1 MIYISLQDPLI
12 ELANAKNAGTLAI
25 ITHIEGPS
33 YRSLGA
39 GMAIFSDGRSVGTLS
54 SGCIEADLKYHAKT
68 AEETGKPVTVR
79 YGEGSKFVDIQL
91 PCGGTLEVTL
101 IYAPDQTVLKN
112 LLSRLQTRESCCL
125 CVDLE
130 NGHISLKDEGTT
142 QTKNNIF
149 CVKMVPE
156 LRFLVFGKGPEASGF
171 VSLTHTACFPSM
183 LLSPDEE
190 MCFEAEKLGC
200 STKHLLRQEF
210 PADIKIDEWT
220 AIVLFFHDHDW
231 EPPILKTALSSN
243 AFYIGAQGSKR
254 ANQILLYELQSLGVE
269 DDQIKKLKGPIG
281 LIAST
286 RDPRMLAVSVL
297 AEIMLNAKLMNS

>member
-1 MIYISLQDPLI
+1 MIYTSQQDPI
-12 ELANAKNAGTLAI
+12 RELAQAGGFGTLAI

-39 GMAIFSDGRSVGTLS
+39 AMAIFPDGRCVGTLS
-54 SGCIEADLKYHAKT
+54 SGCIEADLKFHAKT
-68 AEETGKPVTVR
+68 AQETGKPVTVR

-101 IYAPDQTVLKN
+101 VYTPDQVVLKK
-112 LLSRLQTRESCCL
+112 LLARLQSRKSCCL
-125 CVDLE
+125 CVE
-130 NGHISLKDEGTT
+130 LKTGELSVKEDGVT
-142 QTKNNIF
+142 QTQDGIF

-156 LRFLVFGKGPEASGF
+156 IRFLVFGKGPEASSF
-171 VSLTHTACFPSM
+171 VSLTQAACFPSM

-190 MCFEAEKLGC
+190 MCFDAEQKGC

-210 PADIKIDEWT
+210 PGDIKIDEWT

-254 ANQILLYELQSLGVE
+254 ANQILLYELQTLGVE
-269 DDQIKKLKGPIG
+269 SDDLNKLKGPIG

-286 RDPRMLAVSVL
+286 RDSRMLAISVL
-297 AEIMLNAKLMNS
+297 AEIMLNAKQLNF